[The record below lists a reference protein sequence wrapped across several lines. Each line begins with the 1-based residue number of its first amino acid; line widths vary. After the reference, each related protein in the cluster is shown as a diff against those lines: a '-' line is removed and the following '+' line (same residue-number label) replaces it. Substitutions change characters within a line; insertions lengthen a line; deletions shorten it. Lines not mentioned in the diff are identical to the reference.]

1 MRPGWVLGVVL
12 AAAGCTPTARDRVRA
27 YNADGVYLFQRGEY
41 VQARDTFRTA
51 LELTP
56 EDANLRYNLGQCY
69 ERLGD
74 EGRAEKT
81 YKECLERAADHAE
94 ARHALC
100 VLLVRQK
107 RREEAVRMVEEWLAR
122 RPRLGAA
129 YAEDGWLWHQ
139 AGDLPR
145 AQSRLQQALQLDPH
159 NGLALTELGLVYEEL
174 RRPDR
179 ALSLYERSLDANP
192 NQPDVVR
199 RVNRLR
205 SAGTPYPRPD

>member
-1 MRPGWVLGVVL
+1 MP
-12 AAAGCTPTARDRVRA
+12 AAGP
-27 YNADGVYLFQRGEY
+27 
-41 VQARDTFRTA
+41 
-51 LELTP
+51 
-56 EDANLRYNLGQCY
+56 
-69 ERLGD
+69 
-74 EGRAEKT
+74 
-81 YKECLERAADHAE
+81 DHTE

-107 RREEAVRMVEEWLAR
+107 RRGEAVRMVEEWLAR

-145 AQSRLQQALQLDPH
+145 AHSRLQQALQLDPQDVR
-159 NGLALTELGLVYEEL
+159 ALTELALVYEEL
-174 RRPDR
+174 HRPDR
-179 ALSLYERSLDANP
+179 ALALYERTLDIAP

-205 SAGTPYPRPD
+205 SQGVDYPKPD